1 MDREIKN
8 RVQIK
13 EPTFLSPL
21 DIHFRMISGNQRDS
35 AYRYT
40 VRELYQIRDSLI
52 KNGDEEH
59 TTKKVR

>member
-1 MDREIKN
+1 MNKEIKN

-21 DIHFRMISGNQRDS
+21 DIHFRMVSGNQRDS

-40 VRELYQIRDSLI
+40 VRELYQIRDSLT
-52 KNGDEEH
+52 KYGEEEY
-59 TTKKVR
+59 TAKKVR